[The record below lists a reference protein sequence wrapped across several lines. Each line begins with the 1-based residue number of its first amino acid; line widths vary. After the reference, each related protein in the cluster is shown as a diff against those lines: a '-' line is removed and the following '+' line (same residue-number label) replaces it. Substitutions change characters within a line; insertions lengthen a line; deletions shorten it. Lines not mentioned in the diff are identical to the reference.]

1 MLALLTQSDTDC
13 RQLHHWG
20 QRVSSEKGTTQKD
33 FGFAVPVKTGAGKL
47 SRGAL
52 ATSDKYLGDRSQYAH
67 AITAMVTIT
76 RAGLEPKVY
85 FDSRNF
91 YFFPTSSIRAY
102 TSATQRDDDAV
113 SLEPDIFIPGMV
125 VDSGVHYNVKD
136 VPYKPSVAV
145 PFTECPE
152 SADPHSIA
160 QDDNVIHLKDTLN
173 RATHYGT
180 NFSRRRLMSL
190 SFLQTP
196 ETCMNRL

>member
-1 MLALLTQSDTDC
+1 
-13 RQLHHWG
+13 
-20 QRVSSEKGTTQKD
+20 
-33 FGFAVPVKTGAGKL
+33 
-47 SRGAL
+47 
-52 ATSDKYLGDRSQYAH
+52 
-67 AITAMVTIT
+67 MVTIT

-85 FDSRNF
+85 FGSRNF
-91 YFFPTSSIRAY
+91 YFFPTSSIRVY

-196 ETCMNRL
+196 EACMNGL